1 MRVGVLTGGGD
12 CPGLNPAIRGVVMRG
27 LDHGFDFVGLEMGWK
42 GLVEGL
48 TTELNL
54 ARVEE
59 IVRQGGT
66 ILGSSRTNPFKKGAE
81 EDLAKCLASW
91 KRLGLDALVA
101 LGGEDTLGVAN
112 KLYSLHGLNTVG
124 VPKTM
129 DNDLNNTDYTFGFDT
144 AAGVALD
151 AADRLLDTA
160 RSHRRILV
168 LEVMGRHA
176 GWVALEVA
184 VAAGADWVTL
194 PEVPL
199 DLETMLAA
207 LRRKRARGK
216 TWGLVVASEG
226 THLPTVAGAEGEKE
240 LDAFGHAQLQDREV
254 GDYLAN
260 VIEESLGVE
269 TRAVTLGHV
278 QRGGSPTLF
287 DRVLGT
293 RVGVK
298 AADMVRD
305 GEWGHMAALH
315 GTKVV
320 SVPLESAVANLK
332 EIPISRWEETIS
344 LINK

>member
-1 MRVGVLTGGGD
+1 MRVGILTGGGD
-12 CPGLNPAIRGVVMRG
+12 CPGLNPAIRGAVLRG
-27 LDHGFDFVGLEMGWK
+27 LDHGFEFVGLELGWR
-42 GLVEGL
+42 GLVEGI
-48 TTELNL
+48 TTDVSL

-59 IVRQGGT
+59 IIRLGGT
-66 ILGSSRTNPFKKGAE
+66 ILGSSRTNPFRQGTGD
-81 EDLAKCLASW
+81 DLDRCLETW
-91 KRLGLDALVA
+91 KRLKLDALIA

-112 KLYSLHGLNTVG
+112 KFHKHHGLHMVG

-129 DNDLNNTDYTFGFDT
+129 DNDLSHTDYTFGFDT

-176 GWVALEVA
+176 GWVALYVGI
-184 VAAGADWVTL
+184 AAGADWITL

-199 DLETMLAA
+199 DMEAMIAA
-207 LRRKRARGK
+207 LKRKRERGK
-216 TWGLVVASEG
+216 TWGIVVSSEG
-226 THLPTVAGAEGEKE
+226 TELPATDTEDLAV
-240 LDAFGHAQLQDREV
+240 DAFGHVSLSNRKV
-254 GDYLAN
+254 GEYLAQE
-260 VIEESLGVE
+260 IEKALGVE

-298 AADMVRD
+298 AADMVKA
-305 GEWGHMAALH
+305 GEWGKMAAIQ
-315 GTKVV
+315 GTQVV
-320 SVPLESAVANLK
+320 SVELDLAVNNLK
-332 EIPISRWEETIS
+332 TVPMEHWEEAVS

>member
-27 LDHGFDFVGLEMGWK
+27 LDHGFDFVGLELGWK

-48 TTELNL
+48 TTELSL
-54 ARVEE
+54 ARVED
-59 IVRQGGT
+59 IIRQGGT
-66 ILGSSRTNPFKKGAE
+66 ILGSSRTNPFRKGG
-81 EDLAKCLASW
+81 EDQLAQCLETW

-101 LGGEDTLGVAN
+101 LGGEDTLGVAH
-112 KLYSLHGLNTVG
+112 KLYANHGLKTVG

-129 DNDLNNTDYTFGFDT
+129 DNDLSQTDFTFGFDT
-144 AAGVALD
+144 AASVALD

-160 RSHRRILV
+160 RSHRRIIV

-184 VAAGADWVTL
+184 IASGADWVAL

-199 DLETMLAA
+199 DMEAMLAA
-207 LRRKRARGK
+207 LRRKQARGK
-216 TWGLVVASEG
+216 TWGIIVASEG
-226 THLPTVAGAEGEKE
+226 TNLPSPDDGEAAE
-240 LDAFGHAQLQDREV
+240 LDAFGHEKLQDRKV
-254 GDYLAN
+254 GEYLA
-260 VIEESLGVE
+260 VEIEKALGRE

-278 QRGGSPTLF
+278 QRGGSPSLF

-298 AADMVRD
+298 AADMVQNGD
-305 GEWGHMAALH
+305 WGHMAALQA
-315 GTKVV
+315 TEVV
-320 SVPLESAVANLK
+320 SVPLELAVAKLK
-332 EIPISRWEETIS
+332 TIPISRWEETIS